1 MKKVSEIFDE
11 ILRLKNKPNCSI
23 NDKLKIQ
30 KLQQQL
36 EEIGNCKIRLSK

>member
-11 ILRLKNKPNCSI
+11 ILRLKNKPTHSAD
-23 NDKLKIQ
+23 DKLKIQ